1 MNSISVFI
9 ENSRDYFQRKMCVL
23 IKKNENISSRNEDI
37 QQDYN
42 FDIDNEML
50 GDLMKLKG
58 IECVEKIRDQY
69 EGVNGLADRLH
80 SNVLNGLTDDEQ
92 DIKKRVEKFGRNE
105 IPPKPPKTF
114 IEVYSLKKIIC

>member
-1 MNSISVFI
+1 
-9 ENSRDYFQRKMCVL
+9 MCVL

-50 GDLMKLKG
+50 GDLMKLNG

-80 SNVLNGLTDDEQ
+80 SNFLNGLSEDEK

-114 IEVYSLKKIIC
+114 IEVYFKKKLFYVEN